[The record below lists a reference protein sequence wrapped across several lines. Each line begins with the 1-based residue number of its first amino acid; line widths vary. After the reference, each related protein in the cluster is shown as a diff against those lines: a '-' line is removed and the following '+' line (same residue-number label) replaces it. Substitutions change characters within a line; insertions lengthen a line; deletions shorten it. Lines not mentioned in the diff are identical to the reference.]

1 MEWFH
6 CNQCKVK
13 SRTKFAVSSCGH
25 ICCEACINPKQ
36 CTVCGANCSYLAITD
51 KMRPEEKLYFKDPA
65 KLFRSRLENIA
76 QIVHFQQ
83 KQQER
88 LIGHLKEKCGQ
99 LEQRLKD
106 IADQGYR
113 SLIWCLS
120 FILKLI
126 PLYVMIRQLK
136 ELRRENDD
144 LKKQLSELRRE
155 TAELKKPLSLRR
167 VSPGHFH
174 STGSQKITL
183 PVAVTSPV
191 TPHLRNG
198 HVSGAEVSQEWYRE
212 RSLIATPGSAS
223 SHSSRSSFHEQGP
236 VLEGTPTSFIAPARV
251 QRHTPNPFHL
261 QFVSGLSLHSPRC

>member
-6 CNQCKVK
+6 CNHCKVK
-13 SRTKFAVSSCGH
+13 SRTKFAVSRCGH
-25 ICCEACINPKQ
+25 IFCEACLNPKQ
-36 CTVCGANCSYLAITD
+36 CTVCGATGRYLAITD
-51 KMRPEEKLYFKDPA
+51 KMKPEEKLYFKDPA
-65 KLFRSRLENIA
+65 KLFQSRLENIA
-76 QIVHFQQ
+76 KIVHFQQ

-88 LIGHLKEKCGQ
+88 LIGHLKDKCGQ

-106 IADQGYR
+106 IADQGY
-113 SLIWCLS
+113 
-120 FILKLI
+120 
-126 PLYVMIRQLK
+126 RQLK

-198 HVSGAEVSQEWYRE
+198 RVSGAEVSQEWYRE
-212 RSLIATPGSAS
+212 RSLISTPGSAS

-236 VLEGTPTSFIAPARV
+236 VLEGTPTPFITPARV
-251 QRHTPNPFHL
+251 QRHTPNPFRLH
-261 QFVSGLSLHSPRC
+261 FVSGLSLHSPRC

>member
-6 CNQCKVK
+6 CNHCKVK
-13 SRTKFAVSSCGH
+13 SRTKFAVSRCGH
-25 ICCEACINPKQ
+25 IFCEACLNPKQ
-36 CTVCGANCSYLAITD
+36 CTVCGATGRYLAITD
-51 KMRPEEKLYFKDPA
+51 K
-65 KLFRSRLENIA
+65 
-76 QIVHFQQ
+76 IVHFQQ

-88 LIGHLKEKCGQ
+88 LIGHLKDKCGQ

-198 HVSGAEVSQEWYRE
+198 RVSGAEVSQEWYRE
-212 RSLIATPGSAS
+212 RSLISTPGSAS

-236 VLEGTPTSFIAPARV
+236 VLEGTPTPFITPARV
-251 QRHTPNPFHL
+251 QRHTPNPFRLH
-261 QFVSGLSLHSPRC
+261 FVSGLSLHSPRC

>member
-51 KMRPEEKLYFKDPA
+51 K
-65 KLFRSRLENIA
+65 
-76 QIVHFQQ
+76 IVHFQQ

-106 IADQGYR
+106 IADQGY
-113 SLIWCLS
+113 
-120 FILKLI
+120 
-126 PLYVMIRQLK
+126 RQLK

-261 QFVSGLSLHSPRC
+261 QFHYSSHCRKKLTWQ

>member
-6 CNQCKVK
+6 CNHCKVK
-13 SRTKFAVSSCGH
+13 SRTKFAVSRCGH
-25 ICCEACINPKQ
+25 IFCEACLNPKQ
-36 CTVCGANCSYLAITD
+36 CTVCGATGRYLAITD
-51 KMRPEEKLYFKDPA
+51 K
-65 KLFRSRLENIA
+65 
-76 QIVHFQQ
+76 IVHFQQ

-88 LIGHLKEKCGQ
+88 LIGHLKDKCGQ

-106 IADQGYR
+106 IADQGY
-113 SLIWCLS
+113 
-120 FILKLI
+120 
-126 PLYVMIRQLK
+126 RQLK

-198 HVSGAEVSQEWYRE
+198 RVSGAEVSQEWYRE
-212 RSLIATPGSAS
+212 RSLISTPGSAS

-236 VLEGTPTSFIAPARV
+236 VLEGTPTPFITPARV
-251 QRHTPNPFHL
+251 QRHTPNPFRLH
-261 QFVSGLSLHSPRC
+261 FVSGLSLHSPRC